1 MTYYYNNIPYY
12 YYMGTYY
19 LWNETASAYQVV
31 EPPEEIKLQA
41 EADQAAAENNAET
54 NAAEAPSVE
63 DSATA
68 SREARD
74 RYECHAW
81 AVSESDFDPSIQ
93 NASGSDSQ
101 ITRYNDSLRACLET
115 RGYVVGASP

>member
-31 EPPEEIKLQA
+31 VPPEEIKLQA
-41 EADQAAAENNAET
+41 EADQAAAEATPAET
-54 NAAEAPSVE
+54 QSAE

-68 SREARD
+68 SQEARD

-81 AVSESDFDPSIQ
+81 AVSESDFDPSVQ